1 MLRFI
6 SSVWGNFKEYLV
18 LVLLLVISFISLSLN
33 QNPAIK
39 KVRAIAFGSF
49 AASTAIFSDIFI

>member
-6 SSVWGNFKEYLV
+6 ISIWGNFKEYLI
-18 LVLLLVISFISLSLN
+18 LILLLLISFISLSLN

-49 AASTAIFSDIFI
+49 ASINGNSFGYF